1 MKLSEI
7 CLKITDGT
15 HGSIIDDKEGSF
27 YLLSCKNIKNG
38 KIVITNI
45 DRRINYTTF
54 KNLNKRTNL
63 SVNDILITTVGTIGE
78 LAIIN
83 SHEINYEFQR
93 SVGIIKVDPER
104 IIPKYVFYY
113 LSSNSAK
120 NQINSLI
127 KGAVQKCL
135 FLNDIGRIEIV
146 EKTIFEQQHI
156 VDTIGSIDELIESN
170 NKLLIRI
177 EELINIIFD
186 KNYDYW
192 KIQEKLGRIFVC
204 SLGGTPSTKKIEYWN
219 GDIPWINSGEIN
231 NLRISTP
238 TKYITQL
245 GLQKSATKLLPSG
258 TTVIAITGAT
268 LGQVSL
274 LEIDSCTNQSVIG
287 ILENKQYKKDYIYPL
302 MKKIIQ
308 ELMLNQTGGA
318 QQHINKNDVQSFVIN
333 LPTIEQYNKYT
344 NIVSTL
350 INQQSLIIKQNDKLI
365 KLKEKY
371 LNKFFG

>member
-45 DRRINYTTF
+45 DRRIKYTTF

-156 VDTIGSIDELIESN
+156 VDTI
-170 NKLLIRI
+170 
-177 EELINIIFD
+177 
-186 KNYDYW
+186 
-192 KIQEKLGRIFVC
+192 
-204 SLGGTPSTKKIEYWN
+204 
-219 GDIPWINSGEIN
+219 
-231 NLRISTP
+231 
-238 TKYITQL
+238 
-245 GLQKSATKLLPSG
+245 
-258 TTVIAITGAT
+258 
-268 LGQVSL
+268 
-274 LEIDSCTNQSVIG
+274 
-287 ILENKQYKKDYIYPL
+287 
-302 MKKIIQ
+302 
-308 ELMLNQTGGA
+308 
-318 QQHINKNDVQSFVIN
+318 SF
-333 LPTIEQYNKYT
+333 
-344 NIVSTL
+344 
-350 INQQSLIIKQNDKLI
+350 SLISL
-365 KLKEKY
+365 
-371 LNKFFG
+371 